1 MAGGCFK
8 CQILLLL
15 NILCF
20 IWYLSLLLRWTD
32 NRYCFYSPW
41 SRWEFGCWI
50 PCQQNLVAL
59 ISKYWYSPRYWGAF
73 PEVPRGQGSR
83 WVAGSCSCSF
93 VPLFHHAKL
102 FTSEVSQHRKF
113 EACNSLTSISAEIFF
128 FYLWAKDAQR
138 QLLFVT
144 LFILVLNNAAKSVSR
159 TATRKK
165 PQLFRCDIHKL
176 LSAVA
181 GELLEMGTSS
191 KALRSPWWKEHH
203 LLGWSPNSQWELLW
217 CTGAA
222 SALQMLCIQTYILGR
237 SAKEFCN
244 SWLDQDVTNSKLQF
258 SLKQPV

>member
-1 MAGGCFK
+1 MRIWLLDSLPAEPCCFNK
-8 CQILLLL
+8 QVLIQPQV
-15 NILCF
+15 
-20 IWYLSLLLRWTD
+20 LR
-32 NRYCFYSPW
+32 R
-41 SRWEFGCWI
+41 
-50 PCQQNLVAL
+50 
-59 ISKYWYSPRYWGAF
+59 
-73 PEVPRGQGSR
+73 VPRGAAWPREQVGSR
-83 WVAGSCSCSF
+83 ELLLFFCSIMQSYSRQKWVNIEN
-93 VPLFHHAKL
+93 LKHAIL
-102 FTSEVSQHRKF
+102 LHPYLLRF
-113 EACNSLTSISAEIFF
+113 FF